1 MIRCFLGGN
10 MTIDPF
16 EPAERTTDSNGDHKI
31 LADGPDTGQW
41 EKADQAELTKAEHD
55 AAIAAKAEA
64 DAAIAAKAKADAAI
78 AAKAKAEAE
87 QDAAVAAMV
96 GEGGP
101 DSTSHQLFE

>member
-1 MIRCFLGGN
+1 

-41 EKADQAELTKAEHD
+41 EKADQAELTKAEQD
-55 AAIAAKAEA
+55 AAV
-64 DAAIAAKAKADAAI
+64 AAKAKAEHNAAI

-87 QDAAVAAMV
+87 QDTAVAAMV